1 MSNENINNKKRV
13 WSQIDIENPSQF
25 SNHEESLDIQR
36 KTENAFDKLN
46 KEKSGDSGPSNVQ
59 NKGKGGSKLRSWY
72 IIGCNQKY
80 DNGEYCTVEIE
91 ISGPTGNIISH
102 LNRKHKI
109 YESTKPAIT
118 TPPLKQIKIDH
129 FTISSDS
136 SIQMTSQRQ
145 KYLENLLYE
154 WLVLDCQPF
163 YLLKSPAF
171 RQFINALNENF
182 ELPSCKEFRK
192 KIFEAFD
199 FTRNQLIQYIQENA
213 ISVSLT

>member
-25 SNHEESLDIQR
+25 SNHEER
-36 KTENAFDKLN
+36 KRRIKTSQLVYYWGEQKTHPTDSN
-46 KEKSGDSGPSNVQ
+46 K
-59 NKGKGGSKLRSWY
+59 Y
-72 IIGCNQKY
+72 IFKCNQKY

-154 WLVLDCQPF
+154 WLVLDCQPL

-171 RQFINALNENF
+171 HQFINALNENF

-213 ISVSLT
+213 ISVSPT